1 MSRLTPGA
9 HIIPICTVAELPELE
24 CTGGYRVLAAGRN
37 YYAARQPFGILSY
50 VIADSVRLVVLGA
63 EMVEQHISSSSERIR
78 SATYRATVW
87 WEQPAS
93 SAASRSDPVGRTP
106 PECS

>member
-63 EMVEQHISSSSERIR
+63 EMVEQHISSSSEWIHRC
-78 SATYRATVW
+78 
-87 WEQPAS
+87 
-93 SAASRSDPVGRTP
+93 AASGPVLLFLSTSP
-106 PECS
+106 PELCRLGAAAAG